1 MDLNQ
6 IVQFIL
12 PGIVV
17 AVVAYLLGSLSFS
30 IILTRIFKNH
40 ADIRSYGSGNAGAT
54 NVLRSVGKKAAA
66 LTFLLD
72 FLKCVVAV
80 LVGKLVFGYFA
91 GVYGAPDVVIQYGAF
106 IAGFACL
113 LGHVF
118 PIYFGFRGGKGVVT
132 SAAMMALIDWRVFLI
147 VLLVFIITFAA
158 QKIVSLGSV
167 LGAAVYPV
175 ATFLVTFF
183 FDYRM
188 QFLSMVSDAT
198 LSYVIASTVFALL
211 IGLTVI
217 ILHRANI
224 KRLLAGEEKRISFSG
239 PKEE

>member
-147 VLLVFIITFAA
+147 VLLVFI
-158 QKIVSLGSV
+158 LGSV

>member
-1 MDLNQ
+1 MQAATPPLSPRSRM
-6 IVQFIL
+6 IS
-12 PGIVV
+12 GW
-17 AVVAYLLGSLSFS
+17 AVTFQTRSSECGFQYAVREVERSCRIDKHTKVWRLRGLGRLL
-30 IILTRIFKNH
+30 
-40 ADIRSYGSGNAGAT
+40 
-54 NVLRSVGKKAAA
+54 V
-66 LTFLLD
+66 
-72 FLKCVVAV
+72 
-80 LVGKLVFGYFA
+80 
-91 GVYGAPDVVIQYGAF
+91 
-106 IAGFACL
+106 
-113 LGHVF
+113 HVF

-147 VLLVFIITFAA
+147 VLLVFVITFAA
-158 QKIVSLGSV
+158 KKIVSLGSV

>member
-1 MDLNQ
+1 M
-6 IVQFIL
+6 
-12 PGIVV
+12 
-17 AVVAYLLGSLSFS
+17 
-30 IILTRIFKNH
+30 
-40 ADIRSYGSGNAGAT
+40 
-54 NVLRSVGKKAAA
+54 
-66 LTFLLD
+66 
-72 FLKCVVAV
+72 
-80 LVGKLVFGYFA
+80 FGYFA

-147 VLLVFIITFAA
+147 VLLVFVITFAA
-158 QKIVSLGSV
+158 KKIVSLGSV

-198 LSYVIASTVFALL
+198 LSYVIASTVFAML